1 MRDGDPL
8 PEAPAAD
15 QRRLLDV
22 QDADTRIAQA
32 HHRRAN
38 LPVLA
43 ELAEL
48 AGRAEDLDQAYGT
61 AAIEASD
68 IQREVTKAED
78 DVRAVRTRAE
88 RDTARLHSGEGT
100 PRELQALQA
109 ELELL
114 AKRQSDLEDIEL
126 EAMQRLE
133 DAQARATAARQQA
146 TAIREQ
152 IARSE
157 AARDAEWLVID
168 AELAE
173 LAQARQA
180 AATGLDSG
188 LLALY
193 ERLRTSGGGVGAA
206 RLLHGQCQ
214 GCHMTL
220 NPVDLARID
229 AAGDDDIVRCEECGR
244 ILVRGASA

>member
-1 MRDGDPL
+1 MPQ
-8 PEAPAAD
+8 APAAD

-32 HHRRAN
+32 RHRREN

-48 AGRAEDLDQAYGT
+48 AGRAEDLEQARGI

-78 DVRAVRTRAE
+78 DVRAVRSRAE

-126 EAMQRLE
+126 EAMERLD
-133 DAQARATAARQQA
+133 DAQARATAAEQQA
-146 TAIREQ
+146 AAIREQ
-152 IARSE
+152 VTGLQAE
-157 AARDAEWLVID
+157 RDAEWAVID
-168 AELAE
+168 GELAE
-173 LAQARQA
+173 LAAARDA
-180 AATGLDSG
+180 AAAGLDG
-188 LLALY
+188 ALVALY
-193 ERLRTSGGGVGAA
+193 ERLRASGGGVGAA

-220 NPVDLARID
+220 NPVDLGRID
-229 AAGDDDIVRCEECGR
+229 AAGEDDIVRCEECGR
-244 ILVRGASA
+244 ILVRGAKQ

>member
-1 MRDGDPL
+1 MPQ
-8 PEAPAAD
+8 APAAD

-22 QDADTRIAQA
+22 QDADTSIAQA
-32 HHRRAN
+32 RHRRDN

-43 ELAEL
+43 QLAEL
-48 AGRAEDLDQAYGT
+48 AGRAEDLEQARGT

-100 PRELQALQA
+100 PKELQALQA

-114 AKRQSDLEDIEL
+114 AKRQSDLEDIEI
-126 EAMQRLE
+126 EAMERLE
-133 DAQARATAARQQA
+133 DAQTRAAAAEQQA
-146 TAIREQ
+146 TAIRGQVVEL
-152 IARSE
+152 E
-157 AARDAEWLVID
+157 AQRDAEWAIID
-168 AELAE
+168 RELAE
-173 LAQARQA
+173 LAEAREA
-180 AATGLDSG
+180 AAAGLDAS

-193 ERLRTSGGGVGAA
+193 ERLRASGGGVGAA
-206 RLLHGQCQ
+206 RLLRGQCQ

-220 NPVDLARID
+220 NPVDLHRIT
-229 AAGDDDIVRCEECGR
+229 AAAPDEIVRCEECGR
-244 ILVRGASA
+244 ILVREASE